1 MSSTQSLPLGLLACT
16 AIAAAGSLLSFG
28 TLSLLALVVAL
39 FMDSST
45 DEYRLKK
52 RCFNALMLHVALWVF
67 LLLKAIQLSGLSMEN
82 LLTLLATHWLLDFM
96 CELII
101 GIYLAIGLIR
111 AISD

>member
-1 MSSTQSLPLGLLACT
+1 
-16 AIAAAGSLLSFG
+16 
-28 TLSLLALVVAL
+28 
-39 FMDSST
+39 
-45 DEYRLKK
+45 
-52 RCFNALMLHVALWVF
+52 
-67 LLLKAIQLSGLSMEN
+67 MEN

>member
-1 MSSTQSLPLGLLACT
+1 MNTTQSPPIELLACT

-39 FMDSST
+39 FMGSST
-45 DEYRLKK
+45 DDYRLKK

-82 LLTLLATHWLLDFM
+82 LLTLLAKHWLLDFM